1 MNIIKQVLL
10 VKESDDDGYIAFKD
24 IPQKTVPSSM
34 VHPSRWPQDWLNLGW
49 TIVSASDKT
58 VLLTKNFYLAP

>member
-34 VHPSRWPQDWLNLGW
+34 VHPSR
-49 TIVSASDKT
+49 
-58 VLLTKNFYLAP
+58 